1 MRAELKKNKD
11 KKFHI
16 FYGYLKAR
24 IVNDR
29 QLITNI
35 YIVDEDRKK
44 VSKQIDHCL
53 VAAKPFK
60 NIDPNKPVRFTGK
73 VTSYMRSNG
82 SYDYSIIVNKARE
95 ASKEELKCYISHAN
109 V

>member
-1 MRAELKKNKD
+1 MRTSNLHSRTISASSYNS
-11 KKFHI
+11 
-16 FYGYLKAR
+16 
-24 IVNDR
+24 
-29 QLITNI
+29 ITILEKSLLNTEVAYI

-73 VTSYMRSNG
+73 ITSYMRSNG

-95 ASKEELKCYISHAN
+95 ASKEELKCYISH
-109 V
+109 

>member
-1 MRAELKKNKD
+1 MRTELKRKKD

-16 FYGYLKAR
+16 FYGHLKPKM
-24 IVNDR
+24 VNDR

-35 YIVDEDRKK
+35 YIVDEVNKR

-60 NIDPNKPVRFTGK
+60 DIEPNKTVRFTGK
-73 VTSYMRSNG
+73 ITSYRRADG
-82 SYDYSIIVNKARE
+82 SYDYSIVVNKARE
-95 ASKEELKCYISHAN
+95 ARKEELCYINHTN
-109 V
+109 M

>member
-16 FYGYLKAR
+16 FYGYLKPR

-53 VAAKPFK
+53 AAAKPF
-60 NIDPNKPVRFTGK
+60 
-73 VTSYMRSNG
+73 
-82 SYDYSIIVNKARE
+82 
-95 ASKEELKCYISHAN
+95 
-109 V
+109 